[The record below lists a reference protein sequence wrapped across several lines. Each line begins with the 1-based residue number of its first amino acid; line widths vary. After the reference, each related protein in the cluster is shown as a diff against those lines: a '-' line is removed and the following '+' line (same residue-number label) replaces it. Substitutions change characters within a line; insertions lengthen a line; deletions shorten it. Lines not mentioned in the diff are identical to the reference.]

1 MPSPKRVS
9 LPAKVRGQAREANS
23 LSDISDIATQTA
35 KLWRRYH
42 LTYDQSKHVV
52 EQTRRKLGL
61 QAPRERRRTVKR
73 LDRSEIERLIETA
86 YGLSSRYG
94 FMVKMLFYTGARV
107 SEFVHI
113 RVEDLYPA
121 LDPPQVY
128 IAHAHAKGGSDGY
141 VPILPALA
149 QELRTHLNGR
159 RTGYVFESNRSDKY
173 TTRYIQRLVKDAA
186 QQAGIDKNV
195 TPHRLRASVATI
207 LLDQGMPLD
216 QVQKFLR
223 HKRITTT
230 QIYAETS
237 LRGMSENYVRALGGH
252 L

>member
-1 MPSPKRVS
+1 MPGRKSGSRS
-9 LPAKVRGQAREANS
+9 AKVRGQKQEANS
-23 LSDISDIATQTA
+23 LRAIAAETA
-35 KLWRRYH
+35 KLWRKHH

-61 QAPRERRRTVKR
+61 EAPRERPRTVER

-86 YGLSSRYG
+86 YSASSRYG
-94 FMVKMLFYTGARV
+94 FMMKMLFYTGARV

-113 RVEDLYPA
+113 RVEDLHLA

-128 IAHAHAKGGSDGY
+128 IAHAKGGSDGY
-141 VPILPALA
+141 VPILPVLA
-149 QELRTHLNGR
+149 QELRTYLNGR
-159 RTGYVFESNRSDKY
+159 RAGYVFESNRSDKY

-186 QQAGIDKNV
+186 QRAGIDKNV

-207 LLDQGMPLD
+207 LLDKGMPLD

-230 QIYAETS
+230 QIYADTS
-237 LRGMSENYVRALGGH
+237 LHGMSESYVRALRGG

>member
-1 MPSPKRVS
+1 MPNRKPVS
-9 LPAKVRGQAREANS
+9 QPAKVRGQKQQANS
-23 LSDISDIATQTA
+23 LRDVATQTV
-35 KLWRRYH
+35 KLWRKYH

-52 EQTRRKLGL
+52 EQVRRKLKL
-61 QAPRERRRTVKR
+61 EAPRERRRTVAR
-73 LDRSEIERLIETA
+73 LDRGEIERLIETA

-94 FMVKMLFYTGARV
+94 FMMKMLFYTGARV

-113 RVEDLYPA
+113 RVEDLHLA

-128 IAHAHAKGGSDGY
+128 IAHAKAGSDGY
-141 VPILPALA
+141 VPILSALA
-149 QELRTHLNGR
+149 QELRTHLDGR
-159 RTGYVFESNRSDKY
+159 RTGYVFESNRSDGY

-186 QQAGIDKNV
+186 QRAGIDKNV

-207 LLDQGMPLD
+207 LLDKGMPLD

-237 LRGMSENYVRALGGH
+237 LYGMTENYVRALGGQR
-252 L
+252 